1 MVAVMAKKEI
11 MASRKPRVVFVVD
24 EDVKKDLETLA
35 EMDQRTLSNFM
46 VKLAVAEIS
55 RAKKDGRLPSD

>member
-1 MVAVMAKKEI
+1 MAKKEI

>member
-1 MVAVMAKKEI
+1 MVAVMANKEI

-24 EDVKKDLETLA
+24 EDVKRDLEKLA

-55 RAKKDGRLPSD
+55 RAKKDGRLPND